1 MKSNEYKVPEKIFI
15 TLFSND
21 KMKKG
26 SKELE
31 NWINSIIVKKNE
43 QEALNLIQEK
53 NKTDSLDANPEDK
66 NKKNQETLKLIL
78 EQYKIDLFD
87 ANPEYKNNIIRG
99 DLTPIFS
106 MVEAIEKFEPDP
118 KFYFILFMPLFN
130 LYLSMEPKQIAN
142 FINKI
147 TNYLKKMKKIILSNF
162 NELFE
167 ILIVLKINQEKDV
180 KDSGNLLDQLLK
192 ESLQEYSDNMDLYQ
206 NIFDFD
212 SVCKKINEKI
222 NLQQYIIISLLVNWI
237 GTICKIRKTAVVKF
251 FQDILPWIFRLQM
264 GKAKDVSKNAENC
277 LRTIKINLEE
287 NFTRYY
293 KYDKK
298 SMEEILS
305 IIIKESSPRSDKISG
320 PAWELLNLYM
330 KKSEVHLDKYLKREN
345 KFSSGDKNA
354 MPLNINS
361 NNSKNKDNEIKSS
374 STFKEIKAKST
385 MSLPENLDK
394 NLLMLKDKNY
404 NENDKK
410 NIKRIS
416 KITAF
421 KNLGGPSFEFKTLT
435 DKQTFIDELSDDNQ
449 FSINDNILEYIPFKL
464 FSKLFILITEAYS
477 QDIEKLD
484 LVNELNNTLKRII
497 NKSPPEIKDYGFI
510 VVDITNIILIGMK
523 NPGNKNIKV
532 FLNWCDILYKKYE
545 KDIFKDFK
553 IFIKEYTLAI
563 PPNDSNIFM
572 EMVKFLSNIK
582 MEGDTTNI
590 IIKNLTDKL
599 MKDPELINNESYII
613 IILEHLTKNSSLEI
627 VYESFS
633 NVLKG
638 INNYSFVSKMIH
650 YLNQYLMRNPTAVK
664 FRKALI
670 NNDNEEKYKI
680 LFEKMYNIW
689 SIEPISLLIFC
700 VITEHFELAYN
711 IILNLVKVQLDN
723 DYYMHLGSLV
733 QLLESELYDY
743 IRIRLLEP
751 SNNIYLI
758 RTLYGILMLLP
769 QGQAFNVLSNRMS
782 NVQTLFEIENGFNN
796 IKEEGNSE
804 EVNKYIEIFLNI
816 QKVKREESQKNRSN

>member
-1 MKSNEYKVPEKIFI
+1 MDSNEYKIPDNILTTF
-15 TLFSND
+15 FSND
-21 KMKKG
+21 KMKRGNKD
-26 SKELE
+26 LE
-31 NWINSIIVKKNE
+31 NWINSEIT
-43 QEALNLIQEK
+43 K
-53 NKTDSLDANPEDK
+53 NKGQD
-66 NKKNQETLKLIL
+66 TLKLIL
-78 EQYKIDLFD
+78 ESFKTVLFD
-87 ANPEYKNNIIRG
+87 LNHEYRNNIIKG
-99 DLTPIFS
+99 DLNPIFS
-106 MVEAIEKFEPDP
+106 IIETLEKFEPDP
-118 KFYFILFMPLFN
+118 KLYFILFRPLFDLYQTN
-130 LYLSMEPKQIAN
+130 LEPRQ
-142 FINKI
+142 I
-147 TNYLKKMKKIILSNF
+147 TNLTKNITNFLKKMKKIVLSNF
-162 NELFE
+162 NDLFE
-167 ILIVLKINQEKDV
+167 VLILLKINQEQEV
-180 KDSGNLLDQLLK
+180 KNAGNLLDQLLK
-192 ESLQEYSDNMDLYQ
+192 ESLQEYSDNLELYEK
-206 NIFDFD
+206 IFDFD

-237 GTICKIRKTAVVKF
+237 GTICQIRQTGVVKF
-251 FQDILPWIFRLQM
+251 FQDILPLIFKFQM

-277 LRTIKINLEE
+277 LKTIKINLEE
-287 NFTRYY
+287 NLTRYY

-298 SMEEILS
+298 SMEQILS
-305 IIIKESSPRSDKISG
+305 IIINEASPKPNQIISL
-320 PAWELLNLYM
+320 PAWELLNLFM
-330 KKSEVHLDKYLKREN
+330 KKSEEHLDTFLKREN
-345 KFSSGDKNA
+345 KLPMADKNA
-354 MPLNINS
+354 ISLILNT
-361 NNSKNKDNEIKSS
+361 NNSKDKEKDNEIRNS
-374 STFKEIKAKST
+374 STFKETKAKST
-385 MSLPENLDK
+385 MSLPENIEKNSKINNDK
-394 NLLMLKDKNY
+394 NNIDI
-404 NENDKK
+404 DKK
-410 NIKRIS
+410 NNKKIS
-416 KITAF
+416 KHTTS
-421 KNLGGPSFEFKTLT
+421 KNFGGPSFEFKTLT
-435 DKQTFIDELSDDNQ
+435 DKQTFIDEISKDNQ
-449 FSINDNILEYIPFKL
+449 FSGNDNILDYIPFKL
-464 FSKLFILITEAYS
+464 FSDLFLLITKVYS

-510 VVDITNIILIGMK
+510 VVEITGIIIIGMK
-523 NPGNKNIKV
+523 NPGNKNIKI

-545 KDIFKDFK
+545 KDIYKDFK
-553 IFIKEYTLAI
+553 VFIKEYTQAI

-633 NVLKG
+633 DVLKE
-638 INNYSFVSKMIH
+638 INNYAFISKMIH

-670 NNDNEEKYKI
+670 NIDNDEKYNK

-751 SNNIYLI
+751 NNNIYLI

-816 QKVKREESQKNRSN
+816 QKNKRQELSQKNKSN